1 MFSAVG
7 LGGGGKLLQQN
18 SHQKKPSPSS
28 SAQAHFE
35 LLSLPPNV
43 NGRRR
48 GTLEV
53 RLSGIRWTSGK
64 SYPLVEIRLSWWGQ
78 QQQQRRSLL
87 HWKQGGKNVSESER
101 LLRYEV
107 LTSEDLFRKY
117 LKAAEPVQVRLV
129 SSRTGSLIGTATVP
143 VPGKLVNFR
152 VGEEVTGAGRAEIAS
167 GSGFGLGEISL
178 EFVLRFDQ
186 ALREDKEN
194 GTAGMV
200 QRVKKPLPVVL
211 PERASDLA
219 VKGVSVSLHEGKQ
232 VSWDALLLIAN
243 VKSIPFHRRKP
254 SAHWTTH
261 RARMCSTIYRGRCF
275 PVPRTKR
282 SAKYVPSRR
291 RKV

>member
-18 SHQKKPSPSS
+18 SQKKPSPSS
-28 SAQAHFE
+28 AQDHFE

-64 SYPLVEIRLSWWGQ
+64 SYPLVEIRLLWWGQ

-87 HWKQGGKNVSESER
+87 HWKQGKNVSESER

-107 LTSEDLFRKY
+107 LTSEELFRKY

-129 SSRTGSLIGTATVP
+129 SSRTGSLIGTAAVP
-143 VPGKLVNFR
+143 LPGKLVNFR

-186 ALREDKEN
+186 APREDKEN

-200 QRVKKPLPVVL
+200 QKVKKPLPVVL

-232 VSWDALLLIAN
+232 VSTMLFILIAN
-243 VKSIPFHRRKP
+243 VKPIPFHRLKP
-254 SAHWTTH
+254 SAHWTIH
-261 RARMCSTIYRGRCF
+261 RARMCSTISRGRCF
-275 PVPRTKR
+275 PVPRMKR
-282 SAKYVPSRR
+282 SAKYAPSRR